1 MTAEAN
7 VSFSAMLRALYRSYS
22 LWAWCHASLWVC
34 LFFLCLLLSLFSS
47 LLSYLLSP
55 FPPLCFFHFLA
66 HVSPHAPHGVL
77 EMFLFSS
84 SCLSRSSL
92 NLRSPLPINSAFPD
106 VRHSLLLYFSLFCRK
121 GVLSLNSRLV
131 PSVLF
136 SLTHSGFILLAL

>member
-7 VSFSAMLRALYRSYS
+7 VSFSVMLRALYRSYS

-34 LFFLCLLLSLFSS
+34 LFLCLLLSLFSS

-55 FPPLCFFHFLA
+55 FPPSLLL
-66 HVSPHAPHGVL
+66 S
-77 EMFLFSS
+77 FSCSRLS
-84 SCLSRSSL
+84 SRPTWCTGNVFVFIFQPFPVFP

-121 GVLSLNSRLV
+121 GVLSLNNHLV
-131 PSVLF
+131 LSVLF
-136 SLTHSGFILLAL
+136 SLTHSEFILLAL